1 MKLEHQLEP
10 ESPWDSCRFWA
21 KVLFLTKSVSPL
33 KKKKK
38 NLSSDVFKSELSK
51 RCDNL
56 EKVLWVWYRDKILF
70 TVAYDLYV
78 MASKANE
85 NHRGKYQYFFF
96 FLKIRHFSMLKG
108 KNVIFFG
115 RSWRFSLSDFIHFP
129 LKVRW
134 TFWKYCNKTQ
144 RKAFFLNRW
153 CVKFRN
159 MRSLMMVKCY
169 VPFLP
174 HPLHLALPTSLGQT
188 RCPSIPQDLPTW

>member
-1 MKLEHQLEP
+1 
-10 ESPWDSCRFWA
+10 
-21 KVLFLTKSVSPL
+21 
-33 KKKKK
+33 
-38 NLSSDVFKSELSK
+38 
-51 RCDNL
+51 
-56 EKVLWVWYRDKILF
+56 
-70 TVAYDLYV
+70 
-78 MASKANE
+78 
-85 NHRGKYQYFFF
+85 
-96 FLKIRHFSMLKG
+96 MLKG

-159 MRSLMMVKCY
+159 MRSLMVVKCY

-188 RCPSIPQDLPTW
+188 RCPSIPQDLPIGNPFPLLLQTLTLPGKPNSEEIWAWLLRKRHAQGIQNSIWCLAHAKDIQFWSHSCLTSHQVTKAMPPTY